1 MVGVCFTSLALLA
14 AVLSLFGL
22 SLYRGKQNEKKK
34 KKNKYY
40 QEEQKVNE
48 LTV

>member
-1 MVGVCFTSLALLA
+1 MVGVCFTGLALLA

-34 KKNKYY
+34 NKYY
-40 QEEQKVNE
+40 QEEEEKVNE

>member
-1 MVGVCFTSLALLA
+1 MVGMCFTSLALLA

-34 KKNKYY
+34 KNKYH

>member
-34 KKNKYY
+34 KNKYY
-40 QEEQKVNE
+40 QEEEKVNE